1 MTVEASDTNK
11 VIFYKVGLNTESV
24 VSLLYRTNQLSCG
37 GQHQPMVVLS
47 RCFQFPALNRSMQSK
62 LEFDILR

>member
-1 MTVEASDTNK
+1 MTVKASDTNK

-24 VSLLYRTNQLSCG
+24 VSLLYRTDQLSCG
-37 GQHQPMVVLS
+37 RDRQMVVLS
-47 RCFQFPALNRSMQSK
+47 RCFQFPALNRSLQSK